1 MSPRKDGPGAL
12 HGIKVIDLA
21 GTVATGYC
29 GKLFADQ
36 GADVLLV
43 EPPEGCPT
51 RRLPPFATGVPA
63 PEASGMHAYLSAN
76 KRSVVCPDHAALMAL
91 AEGAALV
98 IDDRPGRDRPL
109 TLGELESCSADGVLL
124 SITWFGQT
132 GPYRDYAGSDG
143 VCQALTSQIDWLG
156 EPDGPP
162 VIPGGYQ
169 AQIIAGVTAFVA
181 SMGQILARELGNV
194 SGPGHLD
201 VSVLESNLCFS
212 EIEALRGFAGKP
224 TRERLGVNRFR
235 ATYPLGI
242 YPCRDGWL
250 GVTVLTPSQWNAFC
264 ELLGFDDL
272 AGVERYQQSLERLQ
286 DADELDVRIQVRV
299 SRESAADLAKRGQ
312 ALRVPLTVV
321 PTMDQIFDVDQ
332 FVERAAFADVTHPD
346 LGTLRLPTSP
356 FRLYAMPAA
365 QGGAVARLGADTE
378 AALRQAGCAS

>member
-1 MSPRKDGPGAL
+1 MSQQNDRQGAL

-43 EPPEGCPT
+43 EPSEGCPT
-51 RRLPPFATGVPA
+51 RRLPPFAAGIPA
-63 PEASGMHAYLSAN
+63 PESSGMHAYLSAN
-76 KRSVVCPDHAALMAL
+76 KRSVVCPDRAALMAL
-91 AEGAALV
+91 ATGADLV
-98 IDDRPGRDRPL
+98 IDDRVGNRRPL
-109 TLGELESCSADGVLL
+109 ALDELEKCSANGVLL

-132 GPYRDYAGSDG
+132 GPYRNFAGADG

-169 AQIIAGVTAFVA
+169 AQIIAGVTAFLA
-181 SMGQILARELGNV
+181 SMGQILARELGNAH
-194 SGPGHLD
+194 GPDHLD

-235 ATYPLGI
+235 ATYPLGV

-250 GVTVLTPSQWNAFC
+250 GVTVLTPSQWNSFC
-264 ELLGFDDL
+264 DLLGFDDL
-272 AGVERYQQSLERLQ
+272 AAVDRYQQSLERLQ
-286 DADELDVRIQVRV
+286 DADKLEGRILARLAQ
-299 SRESAADLAKRGQ
+299 ESAADIAKRGQ
-312 ALRVPLTVV
+312 DLRIPLSIV
-321 PTMDQIFDVDQ
+321 PTMDELFDVDQ
-332 FVERAAFADVTHPD
+332 FVERGAFAEVTHPD
-346 LGTLRLPTSP
+346 LGSLSMPATP
-356 FRLYAMPAA
+356 FRLHRTPATR
-365 QGGAVARLGADTE
+365 GGSVARLGADTHV
-378 AALRQAGCAS
+378 ALREVEVAS

>member
-1 MSPRKDGPGAL
+1 
-12 HGIKVIDLA
+12 
-21 GTVATGYC
+21 
-29 GKLFADQ
+29 
-36 GADVLLV
+36 
-43 EPPEGCPT
+43 
-51 RRLPPFATGVPA
+51 
-63 PEASGMHAYLSAN
+63 MHAYLSAN

-98 IDDRPGRDRPL
+98 IDDCPGRDRPL
-109 TLGELESCSADGVLL
+109 ALGQLQSCSPDGVLL

-143 VCQALTSQIDWLG
+143 VCQALSSQIDWLG
-156 EPDGPP
+156 DPDGPP

-169 AQIIAGVTAFVA
+169 AQIIAGMTAFVA

-299 SRESAADLAKRGQ
+299 SRESASDLAKRGQ
-312 ALRVPLTVV
+312 ALRVPLTIV

-332 FVERAAFADVTHPD
+332 FVEREAFADVTHPD
-346 LGTLRLPTSP
+346 LGTLRLPASP

-365 QGGAVARLGADTE
+365 RGGAVARLGADTE
-378 AALRQAGCAS
+378 AALRQAGRAS